1 MRQGWV
7 GDATL
12 FDFPLSPP
20 STRMPSPFQLPHE
33 MILASA
39 GSGKTWQLTNRYIA
53 LMALQ
58 LRGGQPVAPERI
70 LAATFTKK
78 AAGEFFDS
86 ILVKLAEAASDPKK
100 AAALAG
106 DREDPL
112 APVLATLTPEDYTR
126 LLRVFIS
133 RMPRLFL
140 GTLDSF
146 FANLLRA
153 FPAEFGL
160 TGDFETMDDYQST
173 TARASVYEAVF
184 TRRPF
189 SGKGEDPAQTAFLEA
204 FRLATLGS
212 DENRVA
218 KQLDSYIDDLHDL
231 YLNAPSADRWGN
243 AEAIWEDGGRH
254 WLVEGIAPEEESR
267 RLAAALK
274 AIESSGKKVE
284 WKFWD
289 EFIEELAAFQPGLP
303 LPGRIRYVA
312 ERVLPVWREVVAGSA
327 AIKFS
332 KTVHELGPNACE
344 PLRRLF
350 QWIVGGELKVK
361 LERTRGVRELLHQ
374 YESAYAGQVRRRGLL
389 TFQDVQLLLAAR
401 GGGEAEGS
409 QIFTQIPGD
418 DARLRIDYRLDA
430 RYDHWL
436 LDEFQDTNLLQWRI
450 IENLIDEVVQDT
462 SGTRS
467 LFQVGDLKQAIYAW
481 RGGDTRLFTDIA
493 ARYNKHEE
501 RVKRRHLDISWRSG
515 HDVIDPINRV
525 FGDKTALAALALPSA
540 AIEQWEWH
548 DHLVSPKGEDYEG
561 ITMLLN
567 PVAPSGENAEPGDID
582 ALVAAILEEIDPVRR
597 GISCAI
603 LVQKNRS
610 GEELVDALRGLTRI
624 PVVSE
629 SEIFIASD
637 NPLNRALMSLF
648 QIAAHPGDKFA
659 WEHLRMGPLGGM
671 LESNEVSSLAFSSGI
686 LGELFEGNFESV
698 SRRWTREL
706 ETAKGSPLD
715 EFTRGRAEE
724 FALAARIFDE
734 SGSRN
739 IDEFLAFLGTYRTRE
754 AVAGEVV
761 QVMTVHK
768 SKGLT
773 FDAVIL
779 PELESNS
786 LDTARREIGAKK
798 DEARE
803 VEWVLEMPRK
813 EFVEADP
820 VLAAYSE
827 ERAAEAAYENLCKF
841 YVAMTRAS
849 RANYLI
855 TMPRGSSATSRNFV
869 KLLEDTLAGDPGEI
883 HFGEVTAKVLYESAT
898 ARTNRRWYDG
908 FHPAEET
915 PEEVTDCATGVDP
928 ALARFRPRR
937 RTPSGSEIVTVSAA
951 QLFSRKGGEAREFGN
966 LVHALFEAIE
976 WSGTIDLEALA
987 AEWTSLHPDSGS
999 LADALDQVRGVLAE
1013 PSLHAALS
1021 CPGPHAEVWR
1031 ERSFEILLG
1040 DEWLSGTFD
1049 RVVIE
1054 RDGSGRATAATI
1066 LDFKTD
1072 RVGDDKEIAAAVAKY
1087 RPQLET
1093 YREVLRRMTGLPA
1106 TSVSCRL
1113 LFTRP
1118 RVLEEF

>member
-1 MRQGWV
+1 MNHS
-7 GDATL
+7 
-12 FDFPLSPP
+12 FH
-20 STRMPSPFQLPHE
+20 LPHE

-58 LRGGQPVAPERI
+58 LRSGQPVAPERI

-86 ILVKLAEAASDPKK
+86 ILMKLADAAADPTK
-100 AAALAG
+100 ATALAG

-112 APVLATLTPEDYTR
+112 APLLATLTPEDYAH
-126 LLRVFIS
+126 LLRAFIS
-133 RMPRLFL
+133 QMPRLFL

-160 TGDFETMDDYQST
+160 TGDFETMDEYQSSV
-173 TARASVYEAVF
+173 ARAGVYEAVF

-189 SGKGEDPAQTAFLEA
+189 SGEGEDPAQTAFLES

-218 KQLDSYIDDLHDL
+218 KQLDGYIDDLHDL
-231 YLNAPSADRWGN
+231 YLNAPSADRWGS

-284 WKFWD
+284 WKFWN
-289 EFIEELAAFQPGLP
+289 EFIEAIAAFRPGLP
-303 LPGRIRYVA
+303 LPGRIKYVA

-350 QWIVGGELKVK
+350 QWIVGGELNAK
-361 LERTRGVRELLHQ
+361 LERTRGVRALLAQ
-374 YESAYAGQVRRRGLL
+374 YEAAYSERVRRCGLL
-389 TFQDVQLLLAAR
+389 TFQDVQLLLA
-401 GGGEAEGS
+401 GGGAGNAEDS
-409 QIFTQIPGD
+409 PIFTQIPGD
-418 DARLRIDYRLDA
+418 DDRLRIDYRLDA
-430 RYDHWL
+430 QYDHWL

-450 IENLIDEVVQDT
+450 VENLIDEVVQDT

-515 HDVIDPINRV
+515 HDVIDPVNRL
-525 FGDKTALAALALPSA
+525 FGDKAALVALELPAA
-540 AIEQWEWH
+540 AIDQWEWH

-567 PVAPSGENAEPGDID
+567 PVAPSGENPEPGDID

-659 WEHLRMGPLGGM
+659 WEQLRMGPLGGM
-671 LESNEVSSLAFSSGI
+671 LETNGVSSMAFSSEI

-698 SRRWTREL
+698 SRHWTREL
-706 ETAKGSPLD
+706 ETAHGAPVD
-715 EFTRGRAEE
+715 DFTRGRAEE

-798 DEARE
+798 DETRE

-827 ERAAEAAYENLCKF
+827 ERAAEAAYESLCKF

-855 TMPRGSSATSRNFV
+855 TMPRGTGATSRNFV
-869 KLLEDTLAGDPGEI
+869 KLLEDILAGDPGEI
-883 HFGEVTAKVLYESAT
+883 HFGEVPAKVLYESAT

-908 FHPAEET
+908 FRPDKVA
-915 PEEVTDCATGVDP
+915 PEEVTDGATAVDP

-951 QLFSRKGGEAREFGN
+951 QIFSRKGDQARAFGN
-966 LVHALFEAIE
+966 LVHELFEAIE
-976 WSGTIDLEALA
+976 WSDTFDLQALA
-987 AEWTSLHPDSGS
+987 AESAHRHLDATLLTNA
-999 LADALDQVRGVLAE
+999 LAQVRDVLAE
-1013 PSLHAALS
+1013 SALRAALS
-1021 CPGPHAEVWR
+1021 RPGPHAEVWR
-1031 ERSFEILLG
+1031 EKKFEILL
-1040 DEWLSGTFD
+1040 DEEWLSGTFD

-1054 RDGSGRATAATI
+1054 READGSATAATI

-1072 RVGDDKEIAAAVAKY
+1072 RVETEEEIAASVAKY

-1093 YREVLRRMTGLPA
+1093 YREVLQRMIGLPA
-1106 TSVSCRL
+1106 AAIRCQL

-1118 RVLEEF
+1118 RELVTL

>member
-1 MRQGWV
+1 MP
-7 GDATL
+7 A
-12 FDFPLSPP
+12 PL
-20 STRMPSPFQLPHE
+20 QLPHE

-58 LRGGQPVAPERI
+58 LRSGQPVAPERI

-86 ILVKLAEAASDPKK
+86 ILVKLAEAASDPEK

-106 DREDPL
+106 DRGDPL
-112 APVLATLTPEDYTR
+112 APVLATLTTDDYTR

-160 TGDFETMDDYQST
+160 TGDFETMDDYQSAA
-173 TARASVYEAVF
+173 ARARVYESVF

-189 SGKGEDPAQTAFLEA
+189 SGRGEDPAQTAFLEA

-218 KQLDSYIDDLHDL
+218 KQLDGYIDDLHDL
-231 YLNAPSADRWGN
+231 YLNAPAAERWGQ
-243 AEAIWEDGGRH
+243 AAAIWEDSGSQ
-254 WLVEGIAPEEESR
+254 WLVEGIDPATESR
-267 RLAAALK
+267 RLESALK
-274 AIESSGKKVE
+274 AIETSGKKVE

-289 EFIEELAAFQPGLP
+289 EFIEEIATFQPGLP
-303 LPGRIRYVA
+303 LSSRIKYVA
-312 ERVLPVWREVVAGSA
+312 ERVLPVWREVSSGCAG
-327 AIKFS
+327 IKFN

-350 QWIVGGELKVK
+350 QWIVGGELKAK
-361 LERTRGVRELLHQ
+361 LARTRGVRELLHH
-374 YESAYAGQVRRRGLL
+374 YEAAYAGEVRRRGLL
-389 TFQDVQLLLAAR
+389 TFQDVQLLLAGR
-401 GGGEAEGS
+401 GEGDAEDS
-409 QIFTQIPGD
+409 PLFTQIPGD
-418 DARLRIDYRLDA
+418 DERLRIDYRLDA
-430 RYDHWL
+430 KYDHWL
-436 LDEFQDTNLLQWRI
+436 LDEFQDTNLLQWRV

-493 ARYNKHEE
+493 ARYNEHEE

-515 HDVIDPINRV
+515 HDVIDPVNRV
-525 FGDKTALAALALPSA
+525 FGDKPALAALGLPA
-540 AIEQWEWH
+540 PAIDQWEWH
-548 DHLVSPKGEDYEG
+548 DHLVSPKGERYEG
-561 ITMLLN
+561 ITLMLN
-567 PVAPSGENAEPGDID
+567 PVAPSGEKPEQGDVD
-582 ALVAAILEEIDPVRR
+582 ALVAALLEEIDPVRR
-597 GISCAI
+597 GITCAI

-610 GEELVDALRGLTRI
+610 GEELVDALRALTRI

-637 NPLNRALMSLF
+637 NPLNRALTSLF
-648 QIAAHPGDKFA
+648 QVAAHPGDSFA
-659 WEHLRMGPLGGM
+659 WEHLRMGPLGRMFGSEQ
-671 LESNEVSSLAFSSGI
+671 LSALSLSSRI
-686 LGELFEGNFESV
+686 LDELFEGNFESV
-698 SRRWTREL
+698 ARRWTRAI
-706 ETAKGSPLD
+706 ETAHGTPLD
-715 EFTRGRAEE
+715 DFTRGRAEE
-724 FALAARIFDE
+724 FALAARTFDE
-734 SGSRN
+734 SGSRD
-739 IDEFLAFLGTYRTRE
+739 IDEFLAYLESYRTRE

-779 PELESNS
+779 PELDGNS

-798 DEARE
+798 DETRE

-820 VLAAYSE
+820 VLAAYSAD
-827 ERAAEAAYENLCKF
+827 RAAEAAYENLCKF

-869 KLLEDTLAGDPGEI
+869 KLLEDSLAGEPSEI
-883 HFGEVTAKVLYESAT
+883 VIGDVPAKVLYQSHT
-898 ARTNRRWYDG
+898 PRTNRRWYEA
-908 FHPAEET
+908 FHPSEPAVAET
-915 PEEVTDCATGVDP
+915 APTVTGIDP
-928 ALARFRPRR
+928 ALARLRPRR
-937 RTPSGSEIVTVSAA
+937 RTPSGSEEITVSAA
-951 QLFSRKGGEAREFGN
+951 QLFSRQGGVAREFGT
-966 LVHALFEAIE
+966 LVHALFEEIE
-976 WSGTIDLEALA
+976 WSDSFDLDAVMPEWEARWGGSA
-987 AEWTSLHPDSGS
+987 ALS
-999 LADALDQVRGVLAE
+999 DAVGQIRGVLE
-1013 PSLHAALS
+1013 TPDLHAALAR
-1021 CPGPHAEVWR
+1021 PGSSAEAWR
-1031 ERSFEILLG
+1031 ERNFEILLG

-1054 RDGSGRATAATI
+1054 RDASGRATAATI

-1072 RVGDDKEIAAAVAKY
+1072 RVGDGASIEGAVAKY

-1106 TSVSCRL
+1106 AAVRCQL

-1118 RVLEEF
+1118 RALRTL

>member
-1 MRQGWV
+1 M
-7 GDATL
+7 
-12 FDFPLSPP
+12 SN
-20 STRMPSPFQLPHE
+20 PFQLPHE

-58 LRGGQPVAPERI
+58 LRSGQPVAPERI

-153 FPAEFGL
+153 FPSEFGL

-173 TARASVYEAVF
+173 VARASVYDAVF

-218 KQLDSYIDDLHDL
+218 KQLDGYIDDLHDL
-231 YLNAPSADRWGN
+231 YLNAPSSQRWGN
-243 AEAIWEDGGRH
+243 AAAIWEDGGSH
-254 WLVEGIAPEEESR
+254 WFVEGIVPREESG
-267 RLAAALK
+267 RLIAALK
-274 AIESSGKKVE
+274 AIEAAGDKVE
-284 WKFWD
+284 WKYWD
-289 EFIEELAAFQPGLP
+289 EFFDEIADFTPGFP
-303 LPGRIRYVA
+303 LPGRIAYVA
-312 ERVLPVWREVVAGSA
+312 ERVLAAWRDLASGSA
-327 AIKFS
+327 AIKFNR
-332 KTVHELGPNACE
+332 TVHTLGPNGCE

-350 QWIVGGELKVK
+350 QWIVGGELKAK
-361 LERTRGVRELLHQ
+361 LERTRGVRELLHH
-374 YESAYAGQVRRRGLL
+374 YEAAYSGQVRRRGLL
-389 TFQDVQLLLAAR
+389 TFQDVQLLLAGR
-401 GGGEAEGS
+401 GEGNADDS
-409 QIFTQIPGD
+409 PIFTQIPGD
-418 DARLRIDYRLDA
+418 DDRLRIDYRLDA

-436 LDEFQDTNLLQWRI
+436 LDEFQDTNLLQWRV

-493 ARYNKHEE
+493 ARYNEHEE

-515 HDVIDPINRV
+515 HDVIDPVNRV
-525 FGDKTALAALALPSA
+525 FGDKAALAALELPVA

-548 DHLVSPKGEDYEG
+548 DHLVSSKGEDYEG
-561 ITMLLN
+561 ITLLLN
-567 PVAPSGENAEPGDID
+567 PVAPSGEKPEPGDID

-597 GISCAI
+597 GLSCAI

-648 QIAAHPGDKFA
+648 QIAAHPGDTFA

-671 LESNEVSSLAFSSGI
+671 LESREISSLAFSSN
-686 LGELFEGNFESV
+686 LLAELFEGNFEAV
-698 SRRWTREL
+698 SRHWTREL
-706 ETAKGSPLD
+706 ETAHDAPFD
-715 EFTRGRAEE
+715 DFTRGRAEE

-734 SGSRN
+734 SGSRD
-739 IDEFLAFLGTYRTRE
+739 IDEFLAFLETYRTRE
-754 AVAGEVV
+754 AVAGQVV

-779 PELESNS
+779 PELDGNS

-813 EFVEADP
+813 EFVAADP
-820 VLAAYSE
+820 VLADYAA
-827 ERAAEAAYENLCKF
+827 ERAAEAAYENFCKF

-855 TMPRGSSATSRNFV
+855 TMPRGSSSTSRNFV

-883 HFGEVTAKVLYESAT
+883 HFGDVAAKILYESAT
-898 ARTNRRWYDG
+898 ARTNRRWYEA
-908 FHPAEET
+908 FHPAEEA
-915 PEEVTDCATGVDP
+915 PVEVTHSSTGVDP
-928 ALARFRPRR
+928 ALGRFRPRR
-937 RTPSGSEIVTVSAA
+937 RTPSGSEIITVSAA
-951 QLFSRKGGEAREFGN
+951 QLFSRKGGEAREFGT
-966 LVHALFEAIE
+966 LVHALFEALE
-976 WSGTIDLEALA
+976 WSGTFDLESLA
-987 AEWTSLHPDSGS
+987 ADWTSRHPGSGS
-999 LADALDQVRGVLAE
+999 LADALDQVRGVLAV
-1013 PSLHAALS
+1013 PALHAALS

-1031 ERSFEILLG
+1031 EKNFEILLG
-1040 DEWLSGTFD
+1040 EEWLSGTFD

-1054 RDGSGRATAATI
+1054 REAGGRATAATI

-1072 RVGDDKEIAAAVAKY
+1072 RVGNDDEIAAAVAKY

-1093 YREVLRRMTGLPA
+1093 YREVLQRMTGLPQDSIRCA
-1106 TSVSCRL
+1106 L
-1113 LFTRP
+1113 IFTRA
-1118 RVLEEF
+1118 RTLKWL

>member
-1 MRQGWV
+1 MH
-7 GDATL
+7 A
-12 FDFPLSPP
+12 
-20 STRMPSPFQLPHE
+20 PFQLPHE

-58 LRGGQPVAPERI
+58 LRSGQAVAPERI

-106 DREDPL
+106 DRDDPL
-112 APVLATLTPEDYTR
+112 AAVLATLTTEDYTR

-160 TGDFETMDDYQST
+160 TGDFETMDDYQSAL
-173 TARASVYEAVF
+173 ARARVYETVF

-189 SGKGEDPAQTAFLEA
+189 SGKGDDPAQTAFLEA

-218 KQLDSYIDDLHDL
+218 KQLDGYIDDLHDL
-231 YLNAPSADRWGN
+231 YLNAPSVERWGN
-243 AEAIWEDGGRH
+243 AAAIWEDGGSQ
-254 WLVEGIAPEEESR
+254 WIVEGIDPVVESR
-267 RLAAALK
+267 RLHTALQSLE
-274 AIESSGKKVE
+274 AGGKKVE

-289 EFIEELAAFQPGLP
+289 EFLDEIATFQPGLP
-303 LPGRIRYVA
+303 LPGRIKYVA
-312 ERVLPVWREVVAGSA
+312 ERVLPVWREVLSGCAGV
-327 AIKFS
+327 KFN

-350 QWIVGGELKVK
+350 QWIVGGELKAK
-361 LERTRGVRELLHQ
+361 LARTRGVRELLHH
-374 YESAYAGQVRRRGLL
+374 YEAAYAGEVRRRGLL
-389 TFQDVQLLLAAR
+389 TFQDVQLLLAGR
-401 GGGEAEGS
+401 GEGDAEDS
-409 QIFTQIPGD
+409 PIFTQIPGD
-418 DARLRIDYRLDA
+418 DERLRIDYRLDA

-436 LDEFQDTNLLQWRI
+436 LDEFQDTNLLQWRV

-493 ARYNKHEE
+493 ARYNEHEE

-515 HDVIDPINRV
+515 HDVIDPVNRV
-525 FGDKTALAALALPSA
+525 FGDKAALAALGLPA
-540 AIEQWEWH
+540 PAIEQWEWH
-548 DHLVSPKGEDYEG
+548 DHLVSPRGESYEG
-561 ITMLLN
+561 ITLLLN
-567 PVAPSGENAEPGDID
+567 PVAPSGEKPEPGDID

-597 GISCAI
+597 GITCAI

-610 GEELVDALRGLTRI
+610 GEELVDALRARTRI

-648 QIAAHPGDKFA
+648 QVAAHPGDTFA
-659 WEHLRMGPLGGM
+659 WEHLKMGPLGGM
-671 LESNEVSSLAFSSGI
+671 LESQELSPLAFSSR
-686 LGELFEGNFESV
+686 LLAELFEGNFESV
-698 SRRWTREL
+698 ARAWTL
-706 ETAKGSPLD
+706 AIETAHGTPLD
-715 EFTRGRAEE
+715 AFTRGRAEE
-724 FALAARIFDE
+724 FALAARTFDE
-734 SGSRN
+734 SGSRD
-739 IDEFLAFLGTYRTRE
+739 IDEFLAFLETYRTRE

-779 PELESNS
+779 PELDGNS

-798 DEARE
+798 DETRE

-820 VLAAYSE
+820 VLAGYAA

-855 TMPRGSSATSRNFV
+855 AMPRGSSATSRNFV
-869 KLLEDTLAGDPGEI
+869 KLLEDNLAGDPVEI
-883 HFGEVTAKVLYESAT
+883 HFGEVPAQVLYQSAT
-898 ARTNRRWYDG
+898 PRTNRRWYEA
-908 FHPAEET
+908 FHPPEAEVVE
-915 PEEVTDCATGVDP
+915 PAPAATGIDP
-928 ALARFRPRR
+928 ALARLRPRR
-937 RTPSGSEIVTVSAA
+937 RTPSGSEEITVSAA
-951 QLFSRKGGEAREFGN
+951 QLFSRQGGVAREFGT
-966 LVHALFEAIE
+966 LVHALFEEIE
-976 WSGTIDLEALA
+976 WSDGFDLDAAIPAWEAR
-987 AEWTSLHPDSGS
+987 WPGSGA
-999 LADALDQVRGVLAE
+999 LADAIEQVRGVLAE
-1013 PSLHAALS
+1013 PGSRAALS
-1021 CPGPHAEVWR
+1021 RPGALAEVWR
-1031 ERSFEILLG
+1031 ERNFEILLG

-1054 RDGSGRATAATI
+1054 RDLSGAAIAATI

-1072 RVGDDKEIAAAVAKY
+1072 RVGKNEEIAASLAKY

-1093 YREVLRRMTGLPA
+1093 YREVLRRMVGLPA
-1106 TSVSCRL
+1106 TAVRCQL

-1118 RVLEEF
+1118 RVLVTL